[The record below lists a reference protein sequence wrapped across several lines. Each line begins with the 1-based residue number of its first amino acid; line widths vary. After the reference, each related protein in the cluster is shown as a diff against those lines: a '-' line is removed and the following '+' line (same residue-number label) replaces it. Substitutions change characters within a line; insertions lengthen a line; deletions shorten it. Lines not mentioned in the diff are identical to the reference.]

1 MLDFEYATKIEIQVE
16 TKTTATGSLLL
27 HGMTQKGQFT
37 YRPNPSSSGL
47 LVTDKF
53 AVTDIPIYISLDD
66 TVGTYNPGE
75 IYAVVSLLIN
85 GTKVYQYCAGYVS
98 FRTSITWPMSETV
111 PPLIHKGFYTT
122 LTSADPAAGS
132 EITFTV
138 ADAHFIKVK
147 AVRFTLVAAAA
158 AASRRVHLVFT
169 FNTTPVYDIIANT
182 DQIISETKI
191 YSGVAGGGGSAATND
206 NDIYIPLPT
215 EIVMGATDTIETST
229 FNLQAGDNYSSMLIL
244 AEMLRN
250 PIV

>member
-1 MLDFEYATKIEIQVE
+1 MLDFEYATKIEIQVD
-16 TKTTATGSLLL
+16 TIARNTGRALL
-27 HGMTQKGQFT
+27 HGITKTGQFT
-37 YRPNPSSSGL
+37 YRVDTTAGGGL
-47 LVTDKF
+47 NTQIF
-53 AVTDIPIYISLDD
+53 QIGEIPIYLSLDD
-66 TVGTYNPGE
+66 SVQVYQPGDL
-75 IYAVVSLLIN
+75 YTVVSLLIN
-85 GTKVYQYCAGYVS
+85 GTKVYQYGAGYVS
-98 FRTSITWPMSETV
+98 IRKSVSWPPSQNETAQF
-111 PPLIHKGFYTT
+111 LKGDHVTR
-122 LTSADPAAGS
+122 SSSDPAAGS
-132 EITFTV
+132 EIVYTV
-138 ADAHFIKVK
+138 SDGELLRIR

-191 YSGVAGGGGSAATND
+191 YSGVAGGGGSASTND